1 MGLMYKRKIY
11 QKLKESLL
19 NRGEF
24 LQILTGPRQVG
35 KTTLARQ
42 LQEEW
47 PGASVYAA
55 ADVIPPPGPEWIET
69 HWIQAKRKSG
79 DKSPCL
85 LILDEIQKVR
95 GWSTTLKHLWDS
107 RDSKHDIRV
116 LCLGS
121 SALLLQ
127 SGITETLAGRFLKHK
142 CYHWGFSEC
151 QEAFGWSLEEW
162 LYFGGYPGAA
172 VLKDDEEQW
181 KQYIMDSLI
190 ETAIAKDVV
199 QMEPI
204 RKPALLRN
212 LFGLAAVHP
221 AEILSYNKMLG
232 QLQEAGNTTTLAH
245 YLYLLET
252 AFLISGLE
260 LFSPR
265 QKRKRGSSPK
275 LVVWNNALISAQSL
289 RNFQESCN
297 DRAWWGRVVENAC
310 LAHAIMTAPAQVAAT
325 YWREGNAEVD
335 LVLAAGE
342 RVTALEI
349 KSGRADKLP
358 GLNKFRR
365 KYPSATA
372 LVIGSG
378 GIPLEEFL
386 KFPVTEWLG
395 KNKH

>member
-1 MGLMYKRKIY
+1 M
-11 QKLKESLL
+11 L

-24 LQILTGPRQVG
+24 LQILAGPRQVG

-42 LQEEW
+42 LQNEW
-47 PGASVYAA
+47 DGASVYAA
-55 ADVIPPPGPEWIET
+55 ADVTPPPGPEWIET
-69 HWIQAKRKSG
+69 QWIQAERKSV
-79 DKSPCL
+79 DNQPCL
-85 LILDEIQKVR
+85 LILDEVQKVR
-95 GWSTTLKHLWDS
+95 GWSTTLKRLWDS
-107 RDSKHDIRV
+107 RDSEHDIRV

-142 CYHWGFSEC
+142 CSHWGFSEC
-151 QEAFGWSLEEW
+151 REAFGWTLEEW

-172 VLKDDEEQW
+172 VFKDDEGQW

-190 ETAIAKDVV
+190 ETAIAKDVL
-199 QMEPI
+199 QMEQI

-212 LFGLAAVHP
+212 LFGLAAMHP

-265 QKRKRGSSPK
+265 QNRKRGSSPK

-289 RNFQESCN
+289 QSFQESFN
-297 DRAWWGRVVENAC
+297 DRTWWGRIVENAC
-310 LAHAIMTAPAQVAAT
+310 LAHAIMTAPPQAAVT

-335 LVLAAGE
+335 LVMSAGE
-342 RVTALEI
+342 KVLAFEI
-349 KSGRADKLP
+349 KSGRIDKTP

-365 KYPSATA
+365 KYPSATV
-372 LVIGSG
+372 LVVGSG

-386 KFPVTEWLG
+386 AFPVGKWL
-395 KNKH
+395 